1 MTRMTKK
8 YYNFAQHFS
17 MRSLAYIFLL
27 FSVLALSC
35 GEYEKL
41 LKSSD
46 YDLKKS
52 KAKWYYENGQY
63 VRATELLAQVLPR
76 FRATEE
82 AEDLNWMN
90 AQSFYKMKDYFAAGS
105 YFKSYLD
112 QYAYGKYAEDAAFM
126 AAMCDYN
133 LSPRA
138 ELDQESTRAAI
149 EGFNYFLNKYP
160 YSARADECR
169 NLIRELQER
178 LVEKSYLSAR
188 LYYDMKAYK
197 SAIVAL
203 NNSLKEYADTK
214 YREEMMY
221 LKLNSLFLYAEYS
234 MPDKQK
240 ERYQDTLDDYYSFM
254 EEFPKS
260 KYSRDVRRIF
270 QATAR
275 FLKIDTT
282 DLEANI
288 Q

>member
-1 MTRMTKK
+1 M
-8 YYNFAQHFS
+8 S
-17 MRSLAYIFLL
+17 SLTYIILL
-27 FSVLALSC
+27 LSVLAFSC

-46 YDLKKS
+46 FDLKKS
-52 KAKWYYENGQY
+52 KAKSYYENGQY

-82 AEDLNWMN
+82 AEELNWIN

-105 YFKSYLD
+105 YFRSYLD

-160 YSARADECR
+160 YSSRADECR
-169 NLIRELQER
+169 NFIRELQER

-203 NNSLKEYADTK
+203 NNSLKEYSDTK

-221 LKLNSLFLYAEYS
+221 LKLNSLFLYAEHS
-234 MPDKQK
+234 MSDKQK

-254 EEFPKS
+254 EEFPGS

-270 QATAR
+270 QATAK
-275 FLKIDTT
+275 FLKIDSS